1 VASHQ
6 SVAECA
12 VMESTMPK
20 RTNTLALVVT
30 KIHDEMNIERN
41 IIHDTHNIARNV
53 VLVNRLQK
61 PVRVKF
67 FEKMRSIADGRT
79 VSNPSTID
87 DETIIDENKTVLI
100 KYKLVLLIKIT
111 R

>member
-1 VASHQ
+1 
-6 SVAECA
+6 
-12 VMESTMPK
+12 
-20 RTNTLALVVT
+20 
-30 KIHDEMNIERN
+30 
-41 IIHDTHNIARNV
+41 
-53 VLVNRLQK
+53 
-61 PVRVKF
+61 
-67 FEKMRSIADGRT
+67 MRSIADERT